1 MRGSPE
7 RPRASE
13 RLYIM
18 SRRRPPCHFKP
29 AMSRTLISRR
39 RTSPAL
45 VTWPEDYF
53 RFLALRF
60 VFFAAFGAAFAFLRF
75 AIVPSKLEM
84 ALSIRAIANRPHEV
98 SITTES
104 RKQRLHLTKRV
115 LAAHV
120 ASASAN
126 EECPRQ
132 ARCEDN
138 SADTIA
144 AFASNPRPR
153 TCFDKIR
160 IT

>member
-84 ALSIRAIANRPHEV
+84 ALSYVR
-98 SITTES
+98 S
-104 RKQRLHLTKRV
+104 RIDRTRFRLLQK
-115 LAAHV
+115 A
-120 ASASAN
+120 
-126 EECPRQ
+126 E
-132 ARCEDN
+132 N
-138 SADTIA
+138 SDST
-144 AFASNPRPR
+144 
-153 TCFDKIR
+153 
-160 IT
+160 